1 MLYYGIWGGILSHNV
16 DIRVG
21 HVVCRQLGY
30 SRAERIFRYPSFGRV
45 IGPLWIWSIQCN
57 GNETEISQCKVET
70 WYMHYWYYS
79 YYQRPGYAAS
89 LLCSKEN
96 SSLSKGKYGGQY
108 LRKQPS
114 PQPSNCPF
122 KRGSKNNFIP
132 RPKKGHFCMFQVISK
147 IYILTEFKMRPK
159 IKWTDSTK
167 HHNRLA
173 SSKQTASNDFQAAGR
188 WWEEGGRY

>member
-1 MLYYGIWGGILSHNV
+1 MCFVADFQVRLNGSSFSFAGTINVLYYGIWGGILSRNV

-30 SRAERIFRYPSFGRV
+30 SRAERIFSYASFGRV
-45 IGPLWIWSIQCN
+45 IGPLLIWRIQCN

-70 WYMHYWYYS
+70 WNTSLHGS
-79 YYQRPGYAAS
+79 YAQRPRYAAS

-132 RPKKGHFCMFQVISK
+132 AQKRTFLHVPGHFPKKYV
-147 IYILTEFKMRPK
+147 LTELR
-159 IKWTDSTK
+159 
-167 HHNRLA
+167 
-173 SSKQTASNDFQAAGR
+173 
-188 WWEEGGRY
+188 

>member
-1 MLYYGIWGGILSHNV
+1 MLWNILVKRITPKYAPARVDQTSCFYLRLHFICFVADFQVRLTGSNLSSAGTINVLYYGIWGGILSHNV

-30 SRAERIFRYPSFGRV
+30 SKAERIFRYPSFGRV

-70 WYMHYWYYS
+70 WDKIWNRHYE
-79 YYQRPGYAAS
+79 QVPGQAAS

-96 SSLSKGKYGGQY
+96 SSLYKGKYGDKY

-114 PQPSNCPF
+114 LPLPF
-122 KRGSKNNFIP
+122 
-132 RPKKGHFCMFQVISK
+132 
-147 IYILTEFKMRPK
+147 
-159 IKWTDSTK
+159 
-167 HHNRLA
+167 
-173 SSKQTASNDFQAAGR
+173 
-188 WWEEGGRY
+188 

>member
-1 MLYYGIWGGILSHNV
+1 MCFVADFQVRLNGSSLSSAGTINVLYYGIWGGILSHKV

-70 WYMHYWYYS
+70 WDKIWKTSSDPLYY
-79 YYQRPGYAAS
+79 YILYGRYEQPRYAAS

-96 SSLSKGKYGGQY
+96 SSLSKGKYGDKY

-114 PQPSNCPF
+114 FPLPF
-122 KRGSKNNFIP
+122 
-132 RPKKGHFCMFQVISK
+132 
-147 IYILTEFKMRPK
+147 
-159 IKWTDSTK
+159 
-167 HHNRLA
+167 
-173 SSKQTASNDFQAAGR
+173 
-188 WWEEGGRY
+188 

>member
-1 MLYYGIWGGILSHNV
+1 MCFVADFQVRLNGSSLSSAGTINVLYYGIWGGILGFNV

-30 SRAERIFRYPSFGRV
+30 SRAERIFSYASFGRV

-57 GNETEISQCKVET
+57 GSETEISQCKVET
-70 WYMHYWYYS
+70 WNTSLHS
-79 YYQRPGYAAS
+79 HHQRPEYAAS

-96 SSLSKGKYGGQY
+96 FSLSKGKYGDQY

-114 PQPSNCPF
+114 SQPSNCPF

-132 RPKKGHFCMFQVISK
+132 LPKKGHFYMFLVIFK
-147 IYILTEFKMRPK
+147 NIYI
-159 IKWTDSTK
+159 
-167 HHNRLA
+167 N
-173 SSKQTASNDFQAAGR
+173 
-188 WWEEGGRY
+188 